1 MDSTSNLPSERLPFR
16 TKLIYGFGDWGN
28 TTTTT
33 IFAFFFAFFLTDI
46 AHLPPL
52 YAAPV
57 LLVGG
62 IWDAINDPLVGILT
76 DRMRSRWGRRRPF
89 FLFGAIPFALT
100 FIMMWWVP
108 PFESMAAKAIYYTIA
123 YILWD
128 TAFTMVCV
136 PYSALTPE
144 LTEDYDERTRLTGY
158 RMAVSMGGGMIAAIV
173 VPLIVDAFVLKP
185 DGYLLMA
192 VIFGILAAL
201 PYLLLFFNTRERYS
215 STPPTELNIFRAFK
229 QTMSN
234 RPFRYAAGI
243 YLTAWVTVALVTALF
258 QYYVTYWLRQPDSL
272 AMFLG
277 LIQGSALIGV
287 PIMVKLSDKLEK
299 RKAYFIGMVWWI
311 VVMLILAVMPSDAA
325 TFAIILAAVVGPGVA
340 AAHVIPWSIVP
351 DVIEADELATGERR
365 EGAYYGFLV
374 FIQKTGAAFTLALM
388 QLVLGATGYVADQPQ
403 NDGTLL
409 AIRLMIGLVPAVL
422 LSISIW
428 FAWRYPINK
437 AQHNEMRA
445 ALAAKRAKG

>member
-1 MDSTSNLPSERLPFR
+1 
-16 TKLIYGFGDWGN
+16 
-28 TTTTT
+28 
-33 IFAFFFAFFLTDI
+33 
-46 AHLPPL
+46 
-52 YAAPV
+52 
-57 LLVGG
+57 
-62 IWDAINDPLVGILT
+62 
-76 DRMRSRWGRRRPF
+76 
-89 FLFGAIPFALT
+89 
-100 FIMMWWVP
+100 
-108 PFESMAAKAIYYTIA
+108 
-123 YILWD
+123 
-128 TAFTMVCV
+128 
-136 PYSALTPE
+136 
-144 LTEDYDERTRLTGY
+144 
-158 RMAVSMGGGMIAAIV
+158 MAVSMGGGMIAAIV
-173 VPLIVDAFVLKP
+173 VPLITDAFVRKP

-192 VIFGILAAL
+192 LIFGLLAAV

-215 STPPTELNIFRAFK
+215 STPPTELNIIRAFK
-229 QTMSN
+229 QTWSN
-234 RPFRYAAGI
+234 RPFRFAAGI

-258 QYYVTYWLRQPDSL
+258 QYYITYWLKQPDSL

-299 RKAYFIGMVWWI
+299 RQAYFIGMVWWI
-311 VVMLILAVMPSDAA
+311 VVMLILAVMPSDAT

-374 FIQKTGAAFTLALM
+374 FIQKTGAAVTLALM
-388 QLVLGATGYVADQPQ
+388 QLVLGATGYMADQPQ

-428 FAWRYPINK
+428 FAWRYPITK
-437 AQHNEMRA
+437 AQHNDMRA